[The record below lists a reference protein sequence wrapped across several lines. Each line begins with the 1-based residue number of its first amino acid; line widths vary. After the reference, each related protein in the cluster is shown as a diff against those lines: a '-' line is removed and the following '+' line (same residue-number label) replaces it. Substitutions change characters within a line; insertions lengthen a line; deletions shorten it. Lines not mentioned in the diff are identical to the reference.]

1 MNTMCMKKIVFA
13 LGLIAVLASCE
24 KGLAER
30 EQLLEKG
37 VVSFQSNATREISA
51 FLETS
56 APVTFTITSSKKLDK
71 TVKVDFEPVRDKEVL
86 DAFNR
91 VNGTNYWMLPEEN
104 CTLLSKQAVI
114 PAGSAVS
121 EPITADIDING
132 FVNGAIYCLPLK
144 ITGTDSGM
152 GPIPGEEYA
161 YLVIRGYVY
170 ASVASLP
177 GSSYFSMPT
186 TVSDPNLALEVCT
199 MEIRVKVNAFATAN
213 PYISSLIGVEE
224 NFLLRFGDI
233 TCDNNQLQLAGQG
246 VSITSKAHF
255 DTNKWYHVAVVA
267 DGVKQ
272 TCDLYINGELDSS
285 TPMGSKG
292 INLGQVYNSIFA
304 IGMSEKGRYLNG
316 YVSEARVWGRK
327 LSASELIN
335 GQCSIA
341 DPVKEA
347 QENKLLGYWKLDNI
361 NQGKDLTGN
370 GYDGV
375 ASGRVTYTEAN
386 VRCPE

>member
-1 MNTMCMKKIVFA
+1 MNMKKYLFIA
-13 LGLIAVLASCE
+13 LAALLVLPSCKKGILEDAGLYK
-24 KGLAER
+24 KGA
-30 EQLLEKG
+30 LE
-37 VVSFQSNATREISA
+37 FQSGTTGEIA
-51 FLETS
+51 FFLEQS
-56 APVTFTITSSKKLDK
+56 GPVSVYINSSKK
-71 TVKVDFEPVRDKEVL
+71 VDENVTINFEPVRDSAVL
-86 DAFNR
+86 AAFNQA
-91 VNGTNYWMLPEEN
+91 NGTNYWMMPD
-104 CTLLSKQAVI
+104 TAAVFSSNTAI
-114 PAGSAVS
+114 ISAGNATSDAI
-121 EPITADIDING
+121 ECDINIDG

-144 ITGTDSGM
+144 ITGASNGM
-152 GPIPGEEYA
+152 TAVPGNEYA
-161 YLVIRGYVY
+161 YVVIRGYVY
-170 ASVASLP
+170 ASAASLP
-177 GSSYFSMPT
+177 GGSYFSMPT
-186 TVSDPNLALEVCT
+186 TVSDPNLSLEVCT
-199 MEIRVKVNAFATAN
+199 MEIRVKVNSWASAN

-233 TCDNNQLQLAGQG
+233 SCDPNQLQLAGQG

-255 DTNKWYHVAVVA
+255 DTGKWYHVAVVA

-327 LSASELIN
+327 LSATELIN

-341 DPVKEA
+341 DPKKEA
-347 QENKLLGYWKLDNI
+347 AENKLLGYWKLDAENK
-361 NQGKDLTGN
+361 GKDLTGN

-375 ASGRVTYTEAN
+375 ASGRVSYTEAN
-386 VRCPE
+386 IRCPE

>member
-1 MNTMCMKKIVFA
+1 MKKIVFA

-56 APVTFTITSSKKLDK
+56 APVTFTIVSSKKLDK
-71 TVKVDFEPVRDKEVL
+71 TVKVNFEPVRDEEVL

-91 VNGTNYWMLPEEN
+91 VNGTNYWLLPEEN
-104 CTLLSKQAVI
+104 CTLNSRQAVI

-121 EPITADIDING
+121 EPVTADIDING
-132 FVNGAIYCLPLK
+132 FVNGVIYCLPLK

-152 GPIPGEEYA
+152 GPIPGEEFA

-199 MEIRVKVNAFATAN
+199 MEIRVKVNAFSTVN
-213 PYISSLIGVEE
+213 PFISSLIGVEE

-304 IGMSEKGRYLNG
+304 IGMSEKGRYLDG

-327 LSASELIN
+327 LSATELIN

-347 QENKLLGYWKLDNI
+347 KENKLLGYWKLDNV